1 MDPFLSELLTINKF
15 LVMVMFFILIIVLL
29 KISSDICSH
38 LHDIAYEIRDA
49 KRDILD
55 TLEGMEKSRKK

>member
-15 LVMVMFFILIIVLL
+15 LVMVMFLIFIVVLV
-29 KISSDICSH
+29 KISSDICSK
-38 LHDIAYEIRDA
+38 LYDIAYEIRDA

-55 TLEGMEKSRKK
+55 TLEGMKKSEK